1 MLTARATLRNV
12 RLSPR
17 KARLVANLI
26 RGKRVLE
33 ARDILQFSL
42 QRSAEPIRK
51 LLDSAVA
58 NAEWNA
64 REVRRRI
71 DTDDFIVKTIM
82 VDEGRTFYR
91 YTPMPRGRA
100 GRVRHRSSHVTLTIT
115 E

>member
-1 MLTARATLRNV
+1 MLTARATLRNI

-17 KARLVANLI
+17 KARLIADSI
-26 RGKRVLE
+26 RGKRVLD

-42 QRSAEPIRK
+42 QRAAGPVHK

-58 NAEWNA
+58 NAEWKA
-64 REVRRRI
+64 RELRRRI
-71 DTDDFIVKTIM
+71 DADELIIKTVM

-91 YTPMPRGRA
+91 FQPMPRGRA
-100 GRVRHRSSHVTLTIT
+100 GRIRHRSSHITLTIT